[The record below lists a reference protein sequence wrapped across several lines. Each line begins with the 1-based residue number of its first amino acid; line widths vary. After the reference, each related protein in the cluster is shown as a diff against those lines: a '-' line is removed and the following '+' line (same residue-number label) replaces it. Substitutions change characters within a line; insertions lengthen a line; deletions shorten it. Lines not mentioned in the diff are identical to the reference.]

1 MVKDLKY
8 DPWSL
13 HTRTYKMKCLLKN
26 TFPLYI
32 FTWRHNQDNQK
43 FFKQLVM
50 LQIYT
55 YFVGIS
61 SLHQKPIII
70 QREHFEENMNTNASL
85 SKMNRVLIKLYNLF
99 MELIFQFRH
108 KSVSFTRHKSELRKS
123 HVKFSS
129 FLLSLPL
136 YSLPPA
142 QTYKMQR
149 GFVCRSLKADGPSLV
164 LFHGIRSLLQHP

>member
-1 MVKDLKY
+1 
-8 DPWSL
+8 
-13 HTRTYKMKCLLKN
+13 
-26 TFPLYI
+26 
-32 FTWRHNQDNQK
+32 
-43 FFKQLVM
+43 M

-136 YSLPPA
+136 YNLPPA

-164 LFHGIRSLLQHP
+164 LFHGCTIWFYFFPLTLSWKSNFCSWQLWHNVTL

>member
-1 MVKDLKY
+1 METNFQGFYQK
-8 DPWSL
+8 SL
-13 HTRTYKMKCLLKN
+13 H
-26 TFPLYI
+26 
-32 FTWRHNQDNQK
+32 WRPRSPMETSVHN
-43 FFKQLVM
+43 
-50 LQIYT
+50 
-55 YFVGIS
+55 
-61 SLHQKPIII
+61 P
-70 QREHFEENMNTNASL
+70 ASL

-136 YSLPPA
+136 YNLPPA

-164 LFHGIRSLLQHP
+164 LFHDSGEELYTERTGSQTHSDRVLSFSLTFSHSNS

>member
-1 MVKDLKY
+1 M
-8 DPWSL
+8 
-13 HTRTYKMKCLLKN
+13 
-26 TFPLYI
+26 
-32 FTWRHNQDNQK
+32 
-43 FFKQLVM
+43 
-50 LQIYT
+50 
-55 YFVGIS
+55 GIS

-129 FLLSLPL
+129 F
-136 YSLPPA
+136 
-142 QTYKMQR
+142 
-149 GFVCRSLKADGPSLV
+149 C
-164 LFHGIRSLLQHP
+164 

>member
-1 MVKDLKY
+1 
-8 DPWSL
+8 
-13 HTRTYKMKCLLKN
+13 
-26 TFPLYI
+26 
-32 FTWRHNQDNQK
+32 
-43 FFKQLVM
+43 M

-108 KSVSFTRHKSELRKS
+108 KCFTLKAQIWTEEKSRQIFF
-123 HVKFSS
+123 V
-129 FLLSLPL
+129 LLSLPL
-136 YSLPPA
+136 YSLPPT

-149 GFVCRSLKADGPSLV
+149 GFVCRSLQADGPSLV
-164 LFHGIRSLLQHP
+164 LFHDITYVQYKVRSLKD

>member
-1 MVKDLKY
+1 
-8 DPWSL
+8 
-13 HTRTYKMKCLLKN
+13 
-26 TFPLYI
+26 
-32 FTWRHNQDNQK
+32 
-43 FFKQLVM
+43 M

-108 KSVSFTRHKSELRKS
+108 ISVSHTRHESELRKS
-123 HVKFSS
+123 DVKFSS
-129 FLLSLPL
+129 FCWACRCTVYRQLRPI
-136 YSLPPA
+136 
-142 QTYKMQR
+142 KMQR
-149 GFVCRSLKADGPSLV
+149 GVVCRSLKADGPSLV
-164 LFHGIRSLLQHP
+164 LFHGINWILGWKFVSFLCCHLC